1 MGWTTVLFIIVGAI
15 GLGLLALA
23 MLGGELFDFDGA
35 DTVLSTEVVAAV
47 LAGFGFTAAFVSAL
61 PGVDLPLALLAII
74 GAIGAV
80 PVAYLAWL
88 LTGRARNMPTDATP
102 NRTDLVGRSG
112 LVVTEIRAGGYGEVR
127 VRIGG
132 QQVKLNALADD
143 PIPAGRFVLVV
154 EAPSDTSVKVR
165 LIGQER
171 N

>member
-1 MGWTTVLFIIVGAI
+1 MGWTTVLFIIVGAV
-15 GLGLLALA
+15 GLGLLALS

-35 DTVLSTEVVAAV
+35 DSVLSIEVVAAV
-47 LAGFGFTAAFVSAL
+47 LAGFGFTAAFISAL
-61 PGVDLPLALLAII
+61 PGVDLPLALVAAL
-74 GAIGAV
+74 GAIAAV

-102 NRTDLVGRSG
+102 NRTDLVGRPG
-112 LVVTEIRAGGYGEVR
+112 VVVTEIRAGGYGEVR

-132 QQVKLNALADD
+132 QQVKLNALADE
-143 PIPAGRFVLVV
+143 PLPAGVHVLVV

-165 LIGQER
+165 LADPER